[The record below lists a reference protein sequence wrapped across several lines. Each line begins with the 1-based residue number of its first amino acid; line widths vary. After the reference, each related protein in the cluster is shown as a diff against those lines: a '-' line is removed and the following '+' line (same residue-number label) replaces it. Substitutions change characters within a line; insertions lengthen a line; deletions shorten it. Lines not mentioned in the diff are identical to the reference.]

1 MKKMLAASLAGL
13 SLMLTAG
20 AALAADALSV
30 ETSTIEELVANPA
43 AKAIL
48 DKDVPMLTSHPA
60 FDQFKAMTLKALQ
73 PLSQGVLTD
82 EILATVQADLDKLPK
97 S

>member
-1 MKKMLAASLAGL
+1 MKKMLAAGLAGL

-30 ETSTIEELVANPA
+30 ETTPIEELVANPA

-73 PLSQGVLTD
+73 PLSQGALTD